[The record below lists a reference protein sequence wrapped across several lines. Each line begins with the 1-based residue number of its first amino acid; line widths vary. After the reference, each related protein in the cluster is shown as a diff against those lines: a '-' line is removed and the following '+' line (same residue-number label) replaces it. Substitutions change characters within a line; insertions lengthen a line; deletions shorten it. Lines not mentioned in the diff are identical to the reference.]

1 MTEYAFQNN
10 DFNVKGSRGLVNG
23 SIEMEF
29 CQKKILQMSVSQ
41 QVNIA
46 LFSVSLYYR
55 SVSSGLRAP
64 ESTERGGQAQGPLGW
79 REAERGDVMLLK
91 LLQGQPFLSPRSQVT
106 DR

>member
-1 MTEYAFQNN
+1 
-10 DFNVKGSRGLVNG
+10 
-23 SIEMEF
+23 MEVLKWNF
-29 CQKKILQMSVSQ
+29 ARKKVLQMPVSQ
-41 QVNIA
+41 QINIA
-46 LFSVSLYYR
+46 LFSVSLYCR